1 MFVPYRQAGLQTTL
15 QGEADLADLGCL
27 RQSGKQ
33 KQSVFGP
40 RTQVEKGKVTTTE
53 GSPKYE
59 CLG

>member
-15 QGEADLADLGCL
+15 QGEAGLADLGCL
-27 RQSGKQ
+27 HQSGKQ

-53 GSPKYE
+53 GSPK
-59 CLG
+59 